1 MYEGFEILLET
12 DKKCLLAQGAQRKI
26 WTNQGVVDV
35 FFDFFFLILK
45 NKLLVSCE

>member
-35 FFDFFFLILK
+35 FFDFFFFNLK
-45 NKLLVSCE
+45 K